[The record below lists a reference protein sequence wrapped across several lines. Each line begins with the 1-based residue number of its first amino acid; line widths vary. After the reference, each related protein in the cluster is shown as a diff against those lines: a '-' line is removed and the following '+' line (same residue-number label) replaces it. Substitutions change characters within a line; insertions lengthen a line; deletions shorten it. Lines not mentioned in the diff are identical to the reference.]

1 MPCEII
7 SLPQCLYPPP
17 RPTQGDLRIFTD
29 GKLVSFIDTLQ
40 LLSLVKENY
49 NENGNQ
55 LFVSLRKKNELYM
68 IISNRES
75 ADKPKLI

>member
-7 SLPQCLYPPP
+7 SPPQCLCPPP
-17 RPTQGDLRIFTD
+17 CPTQGDLRTFTD
-29 GKLVSFIDTLQ
+29 GKLVSLIDTLQ

>member
-7 SLPQCLYPPP
+7 SPPQCLCPRP
-17 RPTQGDLRIFTD
+17 RPTQGDLRTFTD
-29 GKLVSFIDTLQ
+29 GKLVSLIDSLQ
-40 LLSLVKENY
+40 LLSLVKKNY

-68 IISNRES
+68 IISYRES

>member
-17 RPTQGDLRIFTD
+17 RPTQGDLRTFTD
-29 GKLVSFIDTLQ
+29 GKLVSLIDTLQ